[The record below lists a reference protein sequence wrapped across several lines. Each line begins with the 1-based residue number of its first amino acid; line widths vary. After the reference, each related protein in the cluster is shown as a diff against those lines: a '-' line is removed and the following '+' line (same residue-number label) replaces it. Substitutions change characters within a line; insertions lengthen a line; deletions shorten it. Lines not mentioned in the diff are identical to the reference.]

1 LADIE
6 KTANTTET
14 AAVST
19 GTASYWLWLSL
30 VVMVADQAT
39 KWLITRRFEL
49 FESVEINPYL
59 DLTLLHNTGAA
70 FSFLA
75 DAGGWQ
81 RWLFVGLGI
90 SVSLIVLV
98 WLRRLPARGQ
108 SWLAIGLAL
117 VVGGALGNV
126 IDRVHYGYVIDF
138 IHVHYGDAYFPA
150 FNVADSA
157 ITVGAACLIIDA
169 LFFSGRGPS
178 KKETEAKPGES
189 ETGDEAVTGEN
200 GGESREADE
209 SRAAT

>member
-1 LADIE
+1 ME

-189 ETGDEAVTGEN
+189 ETGDEA
-200 GGESREADE
+200 A
-209 SRAAT
+209 

>member
-1 LADIE
+1 MAQSE
-6 KTANTTET
+6 QTANTAET
-14 AAVST
+14 ASAPA

-30 VVMVADQAT
+30 VVILADQAT
-39 KWLITRRFEL
+39 KWLVTRHFEL
-49 FESVEINPYL
+49 FESMEINPYL

-90 SVSLIVLV
+90 GVTLLILF

-117 VVGGALGNV
+117 VAGGALGNV

-138 IHVHYGDAYFPA
+138 IHAHYEDAYFPA
-150 FNVADSA
+150 FNLADSA

-169 LFFSGRGPS
+169 LFFSGRDPVA
-178 KKETEAKPGES
+178 EATEEK
-189 ETGDEAVTGEN
+189 
-200 GGESREADE
+200 
-209 SRAAT
+209 